1 MLNKSSIFQLVA
13 LLTTFAHFVLADDD
27 GSTGYWNAYLICV
40 AIVMVFT
47 GLLFVSYGYRL
58 FRIVVILT
66 GFFLFGGAT
75 YLILYYALG
84 EFHWWIIL
92 IALVVGLLGAVLLH
106 FLYIV
111 AIFCL
116 GFLLGFILATVTW
129 GGYLA
134 DWIYGST
141 IPTYFQVI
149 TWVVIV
155 LAAVLGGV
163 LAIKFQKFLI
173 VLATSVVGGYGIVAG
188 ADYLIGDGRFAASLS
203 SIFSGIPVS
212 DRPADFYPWG
222 GMWVSYLMFVVW
234 VLVSI
239 IGVIVQLRI
248 TGKHHDHKHIIVI
261 GGGSKKAYHDEFV

>member
-1 MLNKSSIFQLVA
+1 MFNKSSIFQLVA
-13 LLTTFAHFVLADDD
+13 LLATFANFVLADDGD
-27 GSTGYWNAYLICV
+27 TGYWNAYLICV
-40 AIVMVFT
+40 AIVLIFV

-92 IALVVGLLGAVLLH
+92 IALVVGLLGGVLLH

-116 GFLLGFILATVTW
+116 GFLLGFVLSTVTW

-134 DWIYGST
+134 DWIYGDA

-173 VLATSVVGGYGIVAG
+173 VLATSVVGGYGIIAG

-212 DRPADFYPWG
+212 YYTYPWG
-222 GMWVSYLMFVVW
+222 GMWMSYLMFVAW
-234 VLVSI
+234 ALVSV
-239 IGVIVQLRI
+239 IGVIIQLRV

-261 GGGSKKAYHDEFV
+261 GGSKKAYHDEFV